1 MKNVFLKK
9 ILALALLLNVAACTK
24 DTTYVYQVNDVTLNQ
39 SGNNK
44 TTAKTTTE
52 FISIAYSDL
61 FSATISNAKL
71 VELNTAYSSFGD
83 KKLIEDRIIRQFL
96 ADTNLVIPSGSGMR
110 NDIPYFITK
119 SYNRFFNRNPND
131 FEKNYLKNLIQND
144 TSITPAMLYY
154 SFMTS
159 NEYRY
164 Y

>member
-1 MKNVFLKK
+1 MKK
-9 ILALALLLNVAACTK
+9 IVALVLLLGAMSCTK
-24 DTTYVYQVNDVTLNQ
+24 ETTYLYQVNDINVSQ

-44 TTAKTTTE
+44 TTAKTTIE
-52 FISIAYSDL
+52 FISIAYADL
-61 FSATISNAKL
+61 FSTTISNGKL

-96 ADTNLVIPSGSGMR
+96 ADTLLTLPTTVDMR
-110 NDIPYFITK
+110 NDIPLFVTK
-119 SYNRFFNRNPND
+119 SYNKFFNRNPND

-144 TSITPAMLYY
+144 TTITPAMLYY